1 MRSRTSKGFFFL
13 NTVLTVL
20 LLVGCSETR
29 GATRGTGIFDARPEA
44 KTSRTTTTESSEEIV
59 FEDEAGFSTED
70 EVQSRPAVT
79 RKPAAERAP
88 RSAAKGVDSE
98 DERRADYDRR
108 DAVRNASDQSAT
120 YDYRGLASWYGREFH
135 GRKTASGGSFDM
147 YALSA
152 AHRELPFGTVL
163 KVTNLDN
170 GKSIRVTINDRGPYK
185 YTRIIDL
192 SYAAARDLGFLAKGE
207 QMVGINVL
215 SYGDNKYQKD
225 GGSVPAR
232 TVKPV
237 AGSEEF
243 LVDDGDDYGTPRRE
257 PKALRAGGFELQAG
271 AFYSMNNARKMKERV
286 ESLTGGVAEIV
297 EEGDLYKVKLVNI
310 GSKAEAERFM
320 RTLETDNIKS
330 ILLQK

>member
-1 MRSRTSKGFFFL
+1 MRACTHKGFFFL

-44 KTSRTTTTESSEEIV
+44 KATRTTTTESSEEIV
-59 FEDEAGFSTED
+59 FEDEAGFTAED
-70 EVQSRPAVT
+70 EDSSSRAVST
-79 RKPAAERAP
+79 KPAPERAP
-88 RSAAKGVDSE
+88 RAAVKAVDSE
-98 DERRADYDRR
+98 DERRAEYDRR
-108 DAVRNASDQSAT
+108 DEVRNASDVSAT

-135 GRKTASGGSFDM
+135 GRKTASGGNFDM
-147 YALSA
+147 YSLSA

-170 GKSIRVTINDRGPYK
+170 GKSIRVTVNDRGPYK

-225 GGSVPAR
+225 GGAVPAR

-243 LVDDGDDYGTPRRE
+243 LVDDGDDYTTPRRE
-257 PKALRAGGFELQAG
+257 PQMSHGGAFELQAG
-271 AFYSMNNARKMKERV
+271 AFYSMNNARKMKDRV
-286 ESLTGGVAEIV
+286 ESLTGGVAEIS

-320 RTLETDNIKS
+320 RTLETDNIKT